1 MIVSV
6 AALVLASCGSGKKD
20 LRQAPSK
27 VKVEVQTVGSASA
40 SGMQYSGTVEEGSGA
55 SLSFP
60 VNGTVSRIYVATGSR
75 VKKGQLLATLDATSM
90 RNMHDAARAT
100 LEQAEDAR
108 RRMETLY
115 KRGSLPEIQWVE
127 VESKL
132 KQARSA
138 EALAAKNLRDCN
150 LYAPF
155 SGVVAEKTADEGQNV
170 MPGMPVIKLVTSG
183 TLKVSVPVPENEI
196 AGVDEGCRAIVT
208 VPALGGRGF
217 DAVVVEKGIM
227 AHQLSRSYEVK
238 LRIEGRSTDLMPGM
252 VAEVTLL
259 AKGDSGAVP
268 VIPARV
274 VQTDEHNRN
283 FVWTVSGGKAARRDV
298 TCGSYRAD
306 GVEIV
311 SGLAVGDRVIVEGQ
325 AKVCEG
331 TPVTF

>member
-1 MIVSV
+1 MIMSV

-108 RRMETLY
+108 WRMETLY

-155 SGVVAEKTADEGQNV
+155 SGVWPRRRQTRDR
-170 MPGMPVIKLVTSG
+170 TSC
-183 TLKVSVPVPENEI
+183 L
-196 AGVDEGCRAIVT
+196 ACRCSS
-208 VPALGGRGF
+208 
-217 DAVVVEKGIM
+217 
-227 AHQLSRSYEVK
+227 LSR
-238 LRIEGRSTDLMPGM
+238 
-252 VAEVTLL
+252 
-259 AKGDSGAVP
+259 
-268 VIPARV
+268 PAR
-274 VQTDEHNRN
+274 
-283 FVWTVSGGKAARRDV
+283 
-298 TCGSYRAD
+298 
-306 GVEIV
+306 
-311 SGLAVGDRVIVEGQ
+311 
-325 AKVCEG
+325 
-331 TPVTF
+331 